1 MIRATGRILET
12 VDTWIQGRALL
23 KFPLKIS
30 HPVSRCRR
38 LIMKQIP
45 NIFTLLNLFF
55 GCIAIVFAL
64 QTESIIIYT
73 NDEFT
78 SSFNIP
84 EKLSYAALFI
94 FASALVDFL
103 DGFVARFFRVCSEM
117 GKQLDSLADVVSFGV
132 APGVILY
139 QLLRLSL
146 VREEN
151 GLDASVA
158 WLLPAFILSCASAYR
173 LAKFN
178 LDTSEEPGFKGV
190 PTPAVGL
197 LIASFPLMLHY
208 GGGFININQW
218 LVNKWVLY
226 CLIAVL
232 SWLMISNLPIMAL
245 KFKDY
250 SLKNNLPKLGL
261 LALAILAFPILSWV
275 AVPVIFIAYIL
286 LSLLLKNKPIT

>member
-1 MIRATGRILET
+1 MALASMHLQWQTGL
-12 VDTWIQGRALL
+12 
-23 KFPLKIS
+23 S
-30 HPVSRCRR
+30 
-38 LIMKQIP
+38 IMKQIP

-84 EKLSYAALFI
+84 EKLAMAALFI

-103 DGFVARFFRVCSEM
+103 DGFVARIFKVSTEM

-139 QLLRLSL
+139 QLLRMSL
-146 VREEN
+146 LREEN
-151 GLDASVA
+151 GIDAGIG

-178 LDTSEEPGFKGV
+178 LDTSQHYGFKGV

-197 LIASFPLMLHY
+197 LVASFPLMLHY
-208 GGGFININQW
+208 GGSLVNINQW
-218 LVNKWVLY
+218 LINKWVLY
-226 CLIAVL
+226 CLIIVL
-232 SWLMISNLPIMAL
+232 SWLMVSNLPIMAM

-250 SLKNNLPKLGL
+250 TFKKNIPKVIL
-261 LALAILAFPILSWV
+261 LAIALLGIPLLKWLAI
-275 AVPVIFIAYIL
+275 PVLFIAYII
-286 LSLLLKNKPIT
+286 LSLLLKNKQPTT